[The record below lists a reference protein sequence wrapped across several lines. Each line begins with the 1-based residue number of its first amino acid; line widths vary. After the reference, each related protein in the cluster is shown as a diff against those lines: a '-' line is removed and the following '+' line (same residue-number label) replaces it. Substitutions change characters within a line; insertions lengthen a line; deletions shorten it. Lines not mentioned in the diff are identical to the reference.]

1 MKQLIF
7 SLGVDI
13 KDPIDTFNEPW
24 NQSGLCPGVVLSTSF
39 VVDILSLTY
48 FCSIIS
54 GIIMFLYCLQKR
66 SM

>member
-39 VVDILSLTY
+39 VVEILSLTY
-48 FCSIIS
+48 F
-54 GIIMFLYCLQKR
+54 
-66 SM
+66 